1 MRLSRLVAQAEAPRE
16 ELVAPSPA
24 HERFVA
30 LMGDLAGMMGN
41 SHPAAKILKRLLPSL
56 LKDLVELDEGLLRR
70 ACGDLAIGLRSVAE
84 APYDAA
90 SVDTT
95 IEVDASEEPELTP
108 ARPVE
113 LALPTGQGG

>member
-24 HERFVA
+24 HEAFVS
-30 LMGDLAGMMGN
+30 LIGDLAGMMGN

-70 ACGDLAIGLRSVAE
+70 ACADLAIGLRSVAE
-84 APYDAA
+84 APIEATAA
-90 SVDTT
+90 PST
-95 IEVDASEEPELTP
+95 IEVDASEEPELEP
-108 ARPVE
+108 RAGAAIA
-113 LALPTGQGG
+113 ALPTG